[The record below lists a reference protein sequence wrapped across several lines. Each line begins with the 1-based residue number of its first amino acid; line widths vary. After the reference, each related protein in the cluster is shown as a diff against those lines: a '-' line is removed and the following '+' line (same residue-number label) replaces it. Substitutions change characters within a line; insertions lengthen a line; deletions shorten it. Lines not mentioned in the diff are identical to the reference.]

1 MLIRRYGNCKAQE
14 TITAEV
20 LSKLISCP
28 PYTISRSFIDGK
40 VRRLDIPSKELKMVL
55 RVILKNVFDYFG
67 VSGFA
72 HGGVCEKSIVT
83 NTEIHFG
90 AKSVFKID
98 FRHYYPSITEKMVT
112 SCLAELLVKNIGCIA
127 TLENCGMYSF
137 REARGLA
144 KIIGRLATHEG
155 ILPQGA
161 PTSSCLQNLIFRD
174 LDEKIAKVAG
184 KYFLRY
190 TRFIDD
196 LTFSSAW
203 PEISQSALNEI
214 TALIKNE
221 TGGFLKLNRKKI
233 RYRKGKREVHK
244 ITGVTI
250 VPMMDGTSK
259 TSLARKQIERYRSVL
274 HLASLGRVSTDQAW
288 GVIAFVKMVCRRG
301 IPNRLRKPFTQ
312 FLANCYPDS
321 WDRRIEPYKDWL
333 Q

>member
-1 MLIRRYGNCKAQE
+1 MLIRRYGNCKTQE

-28 PYTISRSFIDGK
+28 PYTTSRSLINGK
-40 VRRLDIPSKELKMVL
+40 VRELSIPSRELKMVL
-55 RVILKNVFDYFG
+55 RVILKNIFDYFG

-83 NTEIHFG
+83 NAEIHLG
-90 AKSVFKID
+90 AKSIFKID
-98 FRHYYPSITEKMVT
+98 FRHYYPSITQKMVVD
-112 SCLAELLVKNIGCIA
+112 CLSRLLEKNVGCIA
-127 TLENCGMYSF
+127 TLENCGMSSF

-144 KIIGRLATHEG
+144 GIIGRLATHKG
-155 ILPQGA
+155 VLPQGA

-174 LDEKIAKVAG
+174 LDEKISKVAE

-190 TRFIDD
+190 TRFVDD

-214 TALIKNE
+214 MALIKNE
-221 TGGFLKLNRKKI
+221 VGEFLKLNRKKI
-233 RYRKGKREVHK
+233 HYRKGKREVHK

-250 VPMMDGTSK
+250 VPGLDNISK
-259 TSLARKQIERYRSVL
+259 TSLTRRQIERYRSVL

-288 GVIAFVKMVCRRG
+288 GVIAFVRMVCGEG

-312 FLANCYPDS
+312 FLTNCYPDS
-321 WDRRIEPYKDWL
+321 WDRRIEPYKNWL
-333 Q
+333 